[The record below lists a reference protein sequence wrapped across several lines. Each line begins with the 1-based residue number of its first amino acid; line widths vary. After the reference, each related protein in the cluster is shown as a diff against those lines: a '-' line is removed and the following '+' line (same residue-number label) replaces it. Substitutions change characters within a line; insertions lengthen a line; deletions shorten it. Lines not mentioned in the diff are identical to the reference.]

1 MGQNKKYR
9 ILVVDDEIEYQKVVS
24 IILEDA
30 GYHTD
35 ACSNGVEA
43 LAFLKDNVVDL
54 VITDLRMPEMSG
66 NELIQKIMEMDC
78 GVDILVVTAFG
89 SIEGAVDSMK
99 LGASDYF
106 VKSNDLDELLMKIG
120 RMEKMRK
127 LERKSDILQRNQGS
141 ERVFLETKNGHFGKI
156 LEMCDRTADTNINI
170 LLLGESGVG
179 KEVIANY
186 IHRISRRSD
195 EPFIP
200 VNCQVFPEG
209 LIDSQLFGH
218 EKGAFTGAVLSRMGK
233 FEEANGGTLFLDEIG
248 DLPMTTQGKLLRVL
262 ETRVIERIGSNKKID
277 LDVRFISA
285 TNKNITQKI
294 IESEFREDLLYR
306 INTLTLTIPPLR
318 DRREDI
324 PGLIEF
330 FVQKIEEDQKKKN
343 VRIEGTVMDY
353 LLSYDY
359 PGNVRE
365 LKNMIE
371 RLIALSQNGQV
382 TMSELFMPYGLG
394 AAAIKDGEISSLR
407 EERAKFEKRYIEN
420 ALEISNWNVTKCA
433 SELGITSRQL
443 WNKISQYEIKSKDAK
458 EPR

>member
-1 MGQNKKYR
+1 MRQNKQYR
-9 ILVVDDEIEYQKVVS
+9 ILIVDDEIEYQKVVS

-30 GYHTD
+30 GYQTE
-35 ACSNGVEA
+35 ACSNGAEA
-43 LAFLKDNVVDL
+43 LAFLKENVVDL

-66 NELIQKIMEMDC
+66 NELIRKIMEMDC
-78 GVDILVVTAFG
+78 GIDILVVTAFG

-120 RMEKMRK
+120 RIEKMKR
-127 LERKSDILQRNQGS
+127 LERKSDILQRNQCS
-141 ERVFLETKNGHFGKI
+141 ELVFLETKNAHFQKI

-179 KEVIANY
+179 KEVIASY
-186 IHRISRRSD
+186 IHRISQRRD

-209 LIDSQLFGH
+209 LIDSELFGH

-248 DLPMTTQGKLLRVL
+248 DLPMITQGKLLRVL
-262 ETRVIERIGSNKKID
+262 ETRSIERIGSNKKID

-294 IESEFREDLLYR
+294 LEGTFREDLLYR

-330 FVQKIEEDQKKKN
+330 FVRKIEEDQKKKD
-343 VRIEGTVMDY
+343 VRIEGKVIEY

-365 LKNMIE
+365 LKNIIE
-371 RLIALSQNGQV
+371 RLIALSQNGEV
-382 TMSELFMPYGLG
+382 TMSELFMPYSLG
-394 AAAIKDGEISSLR
+394 TAAIKDGEISNLR

-433 SELGITSRQL
+433 AELGITPRQL
-443 WNKISQYEIKSKDAK
+443 WNKISQYEIRSKDMK
-458 EPR
+458 